1 MQSDRIPNETK
12 AGRQHEL
19 EQLQPLQQRRRRA
32 SDAQKPICFPFALR
46 TELPPPAAAPQAL
59 GGLLSTRG
67 FSDDTH
73 DDFKAKA
80 NAEVSDVA
88 ASIQADIDKNNVM
101 VYMKGVPAAPMCG
114 FSNTVCRVLDAYGAC
129 PVLSSHPPPLLC
141 ICCFSTHH
149 LQWLSLCPASHNC
162 KEDIM
167 RWDSNNTA
175 SLLPC
180 NVKHHD
186 SFSSAVE
193 E

>member
-19 EQLQPLQQRRRRA
+19 EQLQHLQQRRRRA

-80 NAEVSDVA
+80 NADVSDVA

-129 PVLSSHPPPLLC
+129 PVLSSHPPP
-141 ICCFSTHH
+141 
-149 LQWLSLCPASHNC
+149 P
-162 KEDIM
+162 
-167 RWDSNNTA
+167 
-175 SLLPC
+175 
-180 NVKHHD
+180 
-186 SFSSAVE
+186 SSAFAAFPRITCSGYLCVLQVTIARKTLCDGIATTQHRCYHAT
-193 E
+193 